1 MVALSSSDKR
11 DLLILGFAPSL
22 SHAPGQSISMGKTKS
37 TASANSSERAYGRI
51 ALSDLTDTRVAE
63 WSVRA
68 VAGDR
73 RQFTRD
79 APSTATTAMAAQDEQ
94 DAIERRAIQ
103 ASLLQD
109 GTKKLV
115 GMRCGTCDIAA
126 FDSLQEQHAHF
137 KTEWHCLNLKRKAK
151 GLSIFASEEEASDSQ
166 QQKKKSDGN
175 VKQDGGYASSA
186 SSSSSGASE
195 IEDDDDVYTTT
206 EPVVEF
212 SDGKS
217 VFKVYKNILPHADTE
232 RFNPYTSLDDIRK
245 SKFKWAIFLLRSG
258 RFAGAIFDGEK
269 ALCHKTFQRYT
280 VRRKQGGSQ
289 SASDNAG
296 GKAKSAGATLRRY
309 NEAALKQD
317 VADLLAQWSDL
328 LKGVELIFLSSGKTD
343 RATFFGG
350 KPPVLQ
356 SIYCVV
362 SFTFTDDPRLR
373 RIPFATF
380 RPTFEEICRVR
391 SDLSSVR
398 FSPLTAESASPSEKS
413 KKAAASKA
421 KKSSAQQE
429 DETKKDLS
437 TIAEEEKKE
446 IVEEG
451 VVSLLIQLVLEGD
464 VSKVKAL
471 ELVPG
476 SDDSDVNAVDV
487 NFMTALHHASA
498 SDSVPLVTYFLDN
511 GANPSLLDLRSR
523 PPYFL
528 CNTKETRNA
537 FRRFLADHP
546 DAWDYTASQIPTA
559 LTSEMEQ
566 KKKEKEAEKRRR
578 AKERKKQQKKD
589 AAEVEQRERVRQEEE
604 ERQIAA
610 GKACD
615 CCGKYAGKT
624 PFLRLEYKY
633 CSTECVNVHKR
644 KLMSE
649 AALRR
654 FGGS

>member
-1 MVALSSSDKR
+1 
-11 DLLILGFAPSL
+11 
-22 SHAPGQSISMGKTKS
+22 MGKTKATS
-37 TASANSSERAYGRI
+37 SSERAFGRI
-51 ALSDLTDTRVAE
+51 ALSDLTDARVAE

-73 RQFTRD
+73 RQFSRD
-79 APSTATTAMAAQDEQ
+79 AQSAATTTTAAQGEQ
-94 DAIERRAIQ
+94 DAVERRAIQ
-103 ASLLQD
+103 VSLLQE

-126 FDSLQEQHAHF
+126 FESLQEQHAHF

-151 GLSIFASEEEASDSQ
+151 GLSIFTSEEEANDSQ
-166 QQKKKSDGN
+166 QQKKTKNDGN
-175 VKQDGGYASSA
+175 AKQDGGYASSA
-186 SSSSSGASE
+186 SSSSSDASE
-195 IEDDDDVYTTT
+195 IEDVDDVYTTT

-217 VFKVYKNILPHADTE
+217 VFKVYKNILPYADTE
-232 RFNPYTSLDDIRK
+232 KFNPYTSLDEIRN
-245 SKFKWAIFLLRSG
+245 SKFKWAVFLLRSG

-309 NEAALKQD
+309 NETALKQD

-328 LKGVELIFLSSGKTD
+328 LKGTELIFLSSGKSD
-343 RATFFGG
+343 RATFFAE

-356 SIYCVV
+356 S
-362 SFTFTDDPRLR
+362 DDPRLR

-380 RPTFEEICRVR
+380 RPTFEEVCRVR
-391 SDLSSVR
+391 SDLSSIR

-413 KKAAASKA
+413 KKAVASKA

-429 DETKKDLS
+429 NETKRDLS
-437 TIAEEEKKE
+437 AIAEEEKKE
-446 IVEEG
+446 EVIEE
-451 VVSLLIQLVLEGD
+451 VVVPLLIQLVLEGD

-476 SDDSDVNAVDV
+476 SDDSDVNVVDA

-498 SDSVPLVTYFLDN
+498 SDSVPLVTYLLDN
-511 GANPSLLDLRSR
+511 GANPSLLDLRNR

-528 CNTKETRNA
+528 CSTKETRNA

-546 DAWDYTASQIPTA
+546 DEWDYTASQIPTA
-559 LTSEMEQ
+559 LTSDMEQ

-589 AAEVEQRERVRQEEE
+589 AAEAEQRERARQEEE